1 MIITLTP
8 DDIIK
13 RCLWRAYRR
22 FALRGIPEAE
32 IEEIVK
38 DNKPISMDEEMAYV
52 IGLLKVIETDNLKHR
67 FDAHMMDILRIKSTI
82 QENEV
87 YISVRV
93 IEMELDGFK
102 KRFPAY
108 WTPGTNYEKALA
120 ELNVYIENIQEK
132 IPEIEIYEFKAKA
145 QDRMVKYFSS
155 KEIKKLIEKSQ

>member
-22 FALRGIPEAE
+22 FALRGIPESK
-32 IEEIVK
+32 IIVIVK
-38 DNKPISMDEEMAYV
+38 ENKPISIDEEMAYV

-67 FDAHMMDILRIKSTI
+67 FDSHIMDILRIKSTI
-82 QENEV
+82 QQNEV

-93 IEMELDGFK
+93 VEMELDGFK

-108 WTPGTNYEKALA
+108 WEPTTNYETALV
-120 ELNVYIENIQEK
+120 ELNEYIQNIQAK
-132 IPEIEIYEFKAKA
+132 LPEIEIHEFKVKMK
-145 QDRMVKYFSS
+145 DIMVKYYSS
-155 KEIKKLIEKSQ
+155 KEIKKLIEKAT

>member
-32 IEEIVK
+32 IEAIVK
-38 DNKPISMDEEMAYV
+38 ENKPISMDEEMAYV

-82 QENEV
+82 QQNEV

-108 WTPGTNYEKALA
+108 WAPTTNYETALE
-120 ELNVYIENIQEK
+120 ELNKYIENIQTK
-132 IPEIEIYEFKAKA
+132 VPDVEIHEFKAKT

-155 KEIKKLIEKSQ
+155 KEIKKLIEKTQ

>member
-22 FALRGIPEAE
+22 FTLRGIPEAE
-32 IEEIVK
+32 IEKIVK
-38 DNKPISMDEEMAYV
+38 ENKPISMDEDMAYV

-67 FDAHMMDILRIKSTI
+67 FDSHMMDILRIKSTI

-93 IEMELDGFK
+93 IGMELDGFK

-108 WTPGTNYEKALA
+108 WKPNTNYESALVD
-120 ELNVYIENIQEK
+120 LNEYIEKIQEK
-132 IPEIEIYEFKAKA
+132 ITEVEIHEFKAKA
-145 QDRMVKYFSS
+145 QDRMVKY
-155 KEIKKLIEKSQ
+155 

>member
-13 RCLWRAYRR
+13 RCLWRSYRR
-22 FALRGIPEAE
+22 FALRGTSEAQ

-38 DNKPISMDEEMAYV
+38 ENKPISMDEEMAYV

-67 FDAHMMDILRIKSTI
+67 FDSHMMDILRIKSTI

-102 KRFPAY
+102 KRFPSY
-108 WTPGTNYEKALA
+108 WSPSNNYQDALI
-120 ELNVYIENIQEK
+120 ELNAYIEYIQEK
-132 IPEIEIYEFKAKA
+132 LPNIEVHEFKAKN
-145 QDRMVKYFSS
+145 QDRFVKYFSS
-155 KEIKKLIEKSQ
+155 KDIKKLIEKTD